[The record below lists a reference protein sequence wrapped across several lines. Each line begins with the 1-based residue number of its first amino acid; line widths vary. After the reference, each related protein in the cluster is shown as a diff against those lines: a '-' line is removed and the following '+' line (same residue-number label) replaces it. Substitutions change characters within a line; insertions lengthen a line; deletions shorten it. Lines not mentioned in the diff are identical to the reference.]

1 MPIFPTCH
9 LKGPPIDWAPLIGPK
24 KIQTSLQNY
33 SPLLIRFT
41 LEILKRYEI
50 STTFFI
56 HKLLCYHTEKVMCG
70 LWSLHHIFERKYLEA
85 YLLVGKIIDVSMYHP
100 HDRAATHTQGRP
112 ILSAFTPP
120 ILALLI
126 YSVRLPFTSIN

>member
-1 MPIFPTCH
+1 MEYQ
-9 LKGPPIDWAPLIGPK
+9 
-24 KIQTSLQNY
+24 QT
-33 SPLLIRFT
+33 FC
-41 LEILKRYEI
+41 
-50 STTFFI
+50 I

-70 LWSLHHIFERKYLEA
+70 LWSLHHIFERKYLEAYLLVGKIIDVSMYHPHDIHVFTIYLKKKKYVEA